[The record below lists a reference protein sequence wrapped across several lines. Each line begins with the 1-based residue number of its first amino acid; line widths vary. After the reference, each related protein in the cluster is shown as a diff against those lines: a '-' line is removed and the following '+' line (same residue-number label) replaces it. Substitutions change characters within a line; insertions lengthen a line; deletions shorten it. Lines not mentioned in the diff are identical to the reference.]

1 MLTCLLW
8 QEVLLRV
15 LLFSILT
22 PPGRNELIAR
32 YIKLRT
38 GKTRTRKQVWGLTLW
53 GLWSGAGH
61 FLRAIFMWAD
71 LGSRQKRFM
80 WLKTRLYVSVGGAC
94 VWEVH
99 VCAPACAGQWKTSG
113 FISAAAHFFETASLA
128 GLGLA
133 DLTRLGS
140 RQVPVCTGL
149 YPWCWDLVHVN

>member
-1 MLTCLLW
+1 MAKLVTLWPRSPPAWLGCSLTGIIGLLTCLLW

-71 LGSRQKRFM
+71 LGSRQKREKKLREPFP
-80 WLKTRLYVSVGGAC
+80 LICSGKG
-94 VWEVH
+94 EVRGDGR
-99 VCAPACAGQWKTSG
+99 ASG
-113 FISAAAHFFETASLA
+113 LPLLCQEQKSLRQRASW
-128 GLGLA
+128 
-133 DLTRLGS
+133 R
-140 RQVPVCTGL
+140 
-149 YPWCWDLVHVN
+149 